1 MGKKTTSLAKQRD
14 NWGTRIGYL
23 MAAWFAAIGIGNM
36 WRFPF
41 RCAENGGG
49 AFLLPYLVFI
59 LAMSLP
65 SVIFESSGGKYG
77 HSSTVDTLGKMSGM
91 RGIGVMMLL
100 LNMTAGYYIV
110 VVSQSLYWVVQSA
123 ANTFA
128 TTAPETVWSNFMAN
142 KPLCFGMFV
151 ITLILSAIPPYFGIQ
166 KGIERVAKWIGG
178 GAFIII
184 IIGAIRGVTLPGA
197 LDGIIYYLTPNWD
210 VMFTGKTLSNALSQA
225 YFTFGA
231 GWGWF
236 MILSSYLKREADV
249 GYGNVNTG
257 FADTSF
263 ALLSGF
269 AIIPTLFATGYSSD
283 TIGTL
288 GASTAYVAM
297 PQVFMGLQ
305 GGYIFSLLFFIALFF
320 AAYSC
325 AYVIIEV
332 IGSFFIDT
340 LHFSRHKGVIIATL
354 IVFVCGIPTSLSE
367 TLLNN
372 LDSFFGSYVLPTVV
386 TLLVIAL
393 GYRFGAE
400 RQRRCV
406 INVFGNG
413 YIGRWASI
421 LFKIF
426 VPIINIVLMVWNAYS
441 YHSDPNSP
449 WFMGFAGL
457 GMVLVVTAVVVGALW
472 KYDRKHNIPWVGMKK
487 EGA

>member
-1 MGKKTTSLAKQRD
+1 MEKKPKTLAKRD
-14 NWGTRIGYL
+14 NWGSRIGYL
-23 MAAWFAAIGIGNM
+23 MTAWFAAIGIGNM

-65 SVIFESSGGKYG
+65 AVIYESSAGKYG
-77 HSSTVDTLGKMSGM
+77 HTSTVDTLGKMAGM
-91 RGIGVMMLL
+91 RGVGVMMLL

-110 VVSQSLYWVVQSA
+110 VVSQSFYWVIQSA
-123 ANTFA
+123 SNAFA

-178 GAFIII
+178 GALIII
-184 IIGAIRGVTLPGA
+184 VIGAIRGVTLPGA
-197 LDGIIYYLTPNWD
+197 MDGIVYYLTPNWD
-210 VMFTGKTLSNALSQA
+210 TMFTAKTLTSALSQA

-236 MILSSYLKREADV
+236 MILSSYLKRESDA
-249 GYGNVNTG
+249 GYCNINTG

-263 ALLSGF
+263 ALISGF
-269 AIIPTLFATGYSSD
+269 AIIPTLFASGYNSE
-283 TIGTL
+283 TIKTL
-288 GASTAYVAM
+288 GSSTAYVAM
-297 PQVFMGLQ
+297 PKVFANAQ
-305 GGYIFSLLFFIALFF
+305 GGYIITLLFFISLFF

-340 LHFSRHKGVIIATL
+340 LHFSRQKGTIISTL
-354 IVFVCGIPTSLSE
+354 IVLVCGAPASMSE
-367 TLLNN
+367 SLLNN
-372 LDSFFGSYVLPTVV
+372 LDGLFGCYVLPTVV
-386 TLLVIAL
+386 TLLVIAM

-413 YIGRWASI
+413 YIGRWAPA
-421 LFKIF
+421 LFKYL
-426 VPIINIVLMVWNAYS
+426 VPVINVVLMVWNAYS
-441 YHSDPNSP
+441 YQSDPSSP
-449 WFMGFAGL
+449 WFMGFGGL
-457 GMVLVVTAVVVGALW
+457 GLVVVITIVVVVVFYW
-472 KYDRKHNIPWVGMKK
+472 YDRKHNVPWVGIKS
-487 EGA
+487 A